1 MLFTTVSVIRPTYL
15 EAIKGWL
22 QGNVD
27 VFPRRQFFGDQS
39 DDERKAENVQSMDIS
54 KLVAAKVA
62 FEHLGYEVESDGV
75 TVVPAGPDAPSAGIL
90 EAGDVVVAI
99 DGEPVRSPEE
109 LSESVKAHAPGD
121 TIEITVERTP
131 AGKEDAPPER
141 HDVKVELGR
150 RRGHRRGRHRR
161 VRRDRAYDF
170 PIDVQIDSLDVGGPS
185 AGLAWTLGVLDRLT
199 PGSITGGERVAVTGE
214 IGPDG
219 QVLQVGGVG
228 QKAVAAREE
237 GATLFLVP
245 RAEAER
251 ARPYAGSMKVVGVDD
266 LDDALRALDRI
277 GGNALDLERP
287 EGLIGP
293 GASLDDPGCRWVQ
306 ESVLAVRHRMSTTA
320 TLLQFAAEVSLFLV
334 AVAGLVLAV
343 RRDLL
348 GRDRTARGPPDRWLP
363 RPGRVGL
370 RPGHADGRPGGRTG
384 PAPRAP
390 PVRRGAARRSARSA
404 GPPAG
409 GAARGS
415 PPAWSGW
422 RSPEWR
428 TAPAPRAPSTSCC
441 SRRRSRSVRR
451 W

>member
-1 MLFTTVSVIRPTYL
+1 MDDRTSTLEPQVEPEIPPSRREPARRLRVVWWVLGPLLVLVATLTTVAAVVHSPYVMFAPGSAVSSEPLISLPEGQSYDTRGDVLFTTVSVIRPTYL

-62 FEHLGYEVESDGV
+62 FEHLGYKVESDGV

-109 LSESVKAHAPGD
+109 LSESVKAHSPGD

-131 AGKEDAPPER
+131 TGKEGAPPER

-150 RRGHRRGRHRR
+150 REGTDEAVIGVYVAPR
-161 VRRDRAYDF
+161 YDF
-170 PIDVQIDSLDVGGPS
+170 PIDVKIDSLDVGGPS

-287 EGLIGP
+287 EG
-293 GASLDDPGCRWVQ
+293 
-306 ESVLAVRHRMSTTA
+306 
-320 TLLQFAAEVSLFLV
+320 
-334 AVAGLVLAV
+334 
-343 RRDLL
+343 
-348 GRDRTARGPPDRWLP
+348 
-363 RPGRVGL
+363 
-370 RPGHADGRPGGRTG
+370 
-384 PAPRAP
+384 
-390 PVRRGAARRSARSA
+390 
-404 GPPAG
+404 
-409 GAARGS
+409 
-415 PPAWSGW
+415 
-422 RSPEWR
+422 
-428 TAPAPRAPSTSCC
+428 
-441 SRRRSRSVRR
+441 
-451 W
+451 

>member
-15 EAIKGWL
+15 EALKGWL

-109 LSESVKAHAPGD
+109 LSESVQAHAPGD
-121 TIEITVERTP
+121 TLEITVERT
-131 AGKEDAPPER
+131 AADADAPPKR
-141 HDVKVELGR
+141 HDLKVELGR
-150 RRGHRRGRHRR
+150 REGTGEAVIGVYVAPR
-161 VRRDRAYDF
+161 YDF

-228 QKAVAAREE
+228 QKAVAARDE

-245 RAEAER
+245 RAEAAR

-266 LDDALRALDRI
+266 LDDALRALDQI

-287 EGLIGP
+287 EG
-293 GASLDDPGCRWVQ
+293 
-306 ESVLAVRHRMSTTA
+306 
-320 TLLQFAAEVSLFLV
+320 
-334 AVAGLVLAV
+334 
-343 RRDLL
+343 
-348 GRDRTARGPPDRWLP
+348 
-363 RPGRVGL
+363 
-370 RPGHADGRPGGRTG
+370 
-384 PAPRAP
+384 
-390 PVRRGAARRSARSA
+390 
-404 GPPAG
+404 
-409 GAARGS
+409 
-415 PPAWSGW
+415 
-422 RSPEWR
+422 
-428 TAPAPRAPSTSCC
+428 
-441 SRRRSRSVRR
+441 
-451 W
+451 